1 MKAFLGMGL
10 LGSNF
15 VKAMSKRNETVQVWN
30 RTFSKAEELA
40 DIGAKPFEN
49 LKDAVKNAD
58 IIHLTLKD
66 DDSVNEVLRNAQ
78 PVLKPGATIIDHT
91 TTSVSGAI
99 ERTNAWKDL
108 GFTYQHAPV
117 FMGPVNAL
125 ESSGFMLISGDQK
138 VAAQLEN
145 QLAAMTGKL
154 INFGPETGRAAAMKL
169 IGNCFLVGFTAA
181 LGDALALT
189 KSLDTPVEDVDK
201 LFSSWNPA
209 SSLTARIKRMFQDD
223 FSKPS
228 WELNMARKDTGLFL
242 KAAEKAKIQLEIIPS
257 IASLMDKW
265 IEKGYGGNDW
275 TIISRKETEKSNL

>member
-1 MKAFLGMGL
+1 M
-10 LGSNF
+10 
-15 VKAMSKRNETVQVWN
+15 
-30 RTFSKAEELA
+30 
-40 DIGAKPFEN
+40 
-49 LKDAVKNAD
+49 
-58 IIHLTLKD
+58 
-66 DDSVNEVLRNAQ
+66 
-78 PVLKPGATIIDHT
+78 
-91 TTSVSGAI
+91 
-99 ERTNAWKDL
+99 
-108 GFTYQHAPV
+108 
-117 FMGPVNAL
+117 
-125 ESSGFMLISGDQK
+125 
-138 VAAQLEN
+138 
-145 QLAAMTGKL
+145 
-154 INFGPETGRAAAMKL
+154 
-169 IGNCFLVGFTAA
+169 GFTAA

>member
-15 VKAMSKRNETVQVWN
+15 VKAMIRKNEEVQVWN
-30 RTFSKAEELA
+30 RTYSKAEELA
-40 DIGAKPFEN
+40 AVGAKPFEN
-49 LKDAVKNAD
+49 LGEAVKNAD

-66 DDSVNEVLRNAQ
+66 DDSVNEVLQHAKAA
-78 PVLKPGATIIDHT
+78 LKPGAIIIDHT

-99 ERTNAWKDL
+99 ERTNSWKDL

-117 FMGPVNAL
+117 FMGPVNAF
-125 ESSGFMLISGDQK
+125 ESSGFMLVSGDQK
-138 VAAQLEN
+138 ITMQLEK
-145 QLAAMTGKL
+145 QLSSMTGKL
-154 INFGPETGRAAAMKL
+154 INFGTETGRAAAMKL

-189 KSLDTPVEDVDK
+189 KSLNTPVEDVDK

-209 SSLTARIKRMFQDD
+209 SSLTARIKRMSQDD

-242 KAAEKAKIQLEIIPS
+242 KAAEKANIQLEIIPS
-257 IASLMDKW
+257 IASLMDQL

-275 TIISRKETEKSNL
+275 TIISRKETIKK